1 MCRRCREL
9 RNTHLLLPCRL
20 HRGCNDLQF
29 NVPRRAMFECGT
41 VEELAEYVRGL
52 QGTAL
57 DEGKVERL
65 SDLMAELEGL

>member
-1 MCRRCREL
+1 M
-9 RNTHLLLPCRL
+9 
-20 HRGCNDLQF
+20 QF

-65 SDLMAELEGL
+65 SDLMAELEGM